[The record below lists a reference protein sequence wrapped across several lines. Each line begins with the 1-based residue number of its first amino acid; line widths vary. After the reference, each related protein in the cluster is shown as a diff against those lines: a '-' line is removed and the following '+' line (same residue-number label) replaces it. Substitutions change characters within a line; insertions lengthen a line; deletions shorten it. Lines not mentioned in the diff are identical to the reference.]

1 MTNHKNEFAF
11 GRICIL
17 LNELEFGLLRL
28 QVSCNEQTS
37 QTCTFSFDQFQF
49 GQKFENNSIYVHH
62 GAFESSQPDKIH
74 EFWFKW
80 IIQKKNKIAYNIW
93 SLVESKPDLRL
104 EK

>member
-37 QTCTFSFDQFQF
+37 KTCTFSFDQFHI
-49 GQKFENNSIYVHH
+49 GQKFENNTYITVHLNPLNQIK
-62 GAFESSQPDKIH
+62 FTSFDSNE
-74 EFWFKW
+74 
-80 IIQKKNKIAYNIW
+80 
-93 SLVESKPDLRL
+93 
-104 EK
+104 